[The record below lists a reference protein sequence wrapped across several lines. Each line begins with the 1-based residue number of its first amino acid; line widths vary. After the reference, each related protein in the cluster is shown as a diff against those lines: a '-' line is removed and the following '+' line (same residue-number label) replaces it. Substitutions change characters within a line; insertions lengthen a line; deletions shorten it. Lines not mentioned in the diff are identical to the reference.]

1 MSSQLNNLAS
11 EIVLAK
17 SAASAATAK
26 VTRLLNDVYSIKSFN
41 LDISNNI
48 LNLNNQINN
57 LNNIL
62 QNLDSY
68 NDISRIDLSINDI
81 YSTINSLLINSN
93 IQDNSFQELNFY
105 ISDLSNNLYSI
116 INNKF
121 TTLDNSLN
129 GLNDI
134 DITLQNYDISLTQL
148 IEDVR
153 DICGSVFLEKI
164 RDISGDVIELESN
177 ITNISG
183 QLSNIINT
191 INNLDISYV
200 SDVSFEQF
208 KLQLSNIVDAS
219 FVSDNSFNNLQN
231 NIDSNLSFLSGQD
244 VLLKNDLN
252 FNASLID
259 NNNTYTQ
266 RLENKLNNLVNILNS
281 QTNLNLN
288 ININTL

>member
-57 LNNIL
+57 INELLNNL
-62 QNLDSY
+62 SLDGSDFVTKDQFN
-68 NDISRIDLSINDI
+68 NDISNILLEINDI
-81 YSTINSLLINSN
+81 KQNSDTIDGLL
-93 IQDNSFQELNFY
+93 E
-105 ISDLSNNLYSI
+105 
-116 INNKF
+116 
-121 TTLDNSLN
+121 T
-129 GLNDI
+129 
-134 DITLQNYDISLTQL
+134 
-148 IEDVR
+148 
-153 DICGSVFLEKI
+153 
-164 RDISGDVIELESN
+164 
-177 ITNISG
+177 
-183 QLSNIINT
+183 
-191 INNLDISYV
+191 
-200 SDVSFEQF
+200 
-208 KLQLSNIVDAS
+208 
-219 FVSDNSFNNLQN
+219 
-231 NIDSNLSFLSGQD
+231 NLSFLSSQD